1 MRLRNEQ
8 HGGGASKKKTRAYQ
22 NCISFDLSLATW
34 FLLRPT
40 IHNTSQPQ
48 SRLRAEKQQR
58 CEHREQRRRA
68 KSHGQGRL
76 HNAIRRSTLLNI
88 SSPIWL
94 LMVRV
99 FFFVCDL
106 CAPDHFRLTFI
117 YNSSCSARSPIA
129 RRSVVDGIFFSLRF
143 RPFFFLTIFLL

>member
-99 FFFVCDL
+99 FFSCVISAHRIISGWL
-106 CAPDHFRLTFI
+106 LFI
-117 YNSSCSARSPIA
+117 ILLALRALRSLVA
-129 RRSVVDGIFFSLRF
+129 LSLMGFFFSLRF